1 LGDRFRR
8 VRWGSQGD
16 DWLWILHRGYRLE
29 IDSFY
34 SLQLEVK
41 GPRKSYGLAQ
51 EVLHCLP
58 DSAIITVFEIP
69 KLDLTASD

>member
-1 LGDRFRR
+1 MNQNDRVIFAELQRSAFDQIVVILGDRFRR

-41 GPRKSYGLAQ
+41 GP
-51 EVLHCLP
+51 
-58 DSAIITVFEIP
+58 
-69 KLDLTASD
+69 